1 MERNWAELYSAKA
14 IHRWRLPEFQD
25 LNPDYGE
32 FRAPLLR
39 WSEIEAAV
47 EDADKLAMFMIC
59 CDVLVLD
66 KAATLRC
73 PTFIFAR
80 VIEIR
85 SGADLTFDLS
95 EGAKLSCIVAA
106 QRIVDAVTGL
116 PATLTLATVS
126 FDAGGDLVV
135 VETQIVA
142 DGSTTAYLMDDGEE
156 RATKVA
162 ASVAALD
169 FLAPGEPLA
178 VMLTTTFQIACLLS
192 TEEPRLAADQ
202 VMWVAA
208 LTARHP
214 TSQMLSS
221 DCHALY
227 KTLIQLM
234 DIGADALLVPHLDH
248 EIYAEKSKACLA
260 LLHQRAQRYDTLVEK
275 VNTDEHWRDQ
285 VAITIADKQNET
297 ELTASL
303 RAQAEA
309 TCEQMRKARQIA
321 AANLLECQADL
332 TDLMV
337 DFQRDIK
344 DWQRDET
351 IKASIEIFT
360 GVVDLAQQVGT
371 IVASG
376 GTLAALPAIDTLKML
391 AGMSVDL
398 SSRVAKSDKFEDVI
412 DISWLFDDND
422 DDGDPPEYSAE
433 NAKEDLIVYFET
445 RKADSEAAQKEKSRQ
460 DKIRQGAADL
470 KKAGI
475 AAGKDVKG
483 IYDGIMRIVDI
494 ADKAKKLEAQSEDF
508 LVKAAAQVKTAF
520 GTIAPVGL
528 DVVTGGEDGWAQA
541 ELGFEDLFDK
551 ISELMSKLDGGRAYR
566 LALRRLVLH
575 GRTMSQTRLALAK
588 ANNDLAD
595 AILRERAAQASQR
608 LYDGYLRDLTLSQ
621 ARDTAL
627 RQLAFGRVL
636 DSKRSVYLAMEAFM
650 RAASYF
656 TLRPIDRSVLPRITD
671 SVDAFSEAVMTQT
684 GTWVTSIA
692 LGRSPGPMDIWLDVD
707 LTSAS
712 GATGASDVVLA
723 QGDGTS
729 KGETKADQEDGP
741 NALVIARSADGAVN
755 VTIPT
760 GHARF
765 NRWYRVRLDAVRV
778 YAHGV
783 QSDGD
788 LWIDIQ
794 TDGTY
799 LDKTPSGGT
808 ARFVTQPFGR
818 SFVYN
823 PLDEAAMPA
832 GDSSTTGRFAEDFF
846 KPTPFATWR
855 FTISRQDE
863 RELDLSRLTNLRLHL
878 TGSAMS

>member
-1 MERNWAELYSAKA
+1 MTHNWAELYSAKT
-14 IHRWRLPEFQD
+14 IQRWHLPEYQH

-39 WSEIEAAV
+39 WSELDASIQ
-47 EDADKLAMFMIC
+47 DADNLAMLVIC

-66 KAATLRC
+66 KTPTLRC

-80 VIEIR
+80 VIEV
-85 SGADLTFDLS
+85 GAKAELIFDLS
-95 EGAKLSCIVAA
+95 DGTKLSSIITA
-106 QRIVDAVTGL
+106 QRIVDAATGV
-116 PATLTLATVS
+116 PATMTLATVS
-126 FDAGGDLVV
+126 LDAGGDLVEA
-135 VETQIVA
+135 ETHIVA
-142 DGSTTAYLMDDGEE
+142 DGSTTAYVMERGEE
-156 RATKVA
+156 RATKAA
-162 ASVAALD
+162 ASAAALD

-208 LTARHP
+208 LTAQHP
-214 TSQMLSS
+214 TSHMLSS

-260 LLHQRAQRYDTLVEK
+260 LLHQRVQRYDALVEK
-275 VNTDEHWRDQ
+275 ARTDEHWRDQ
-285 VAITIADKQNET
+285 VAITIADKQNEV
-297 ELTASL
+297 ELAANL
-303 RAQAEA
+303 RAQTEA

-321 AANLLECQADL
+321 AANLLECQTDL

-337 DFQRDIK
+337 DFQRGINN
-344 DWQRDET
+344 WQRDET

-360 GVVDLAQQVGT
+360 GVVDLVQQVGT

-376 GTLAALPAIDTLKML
+376 GTLAAIPVIDNIKML

-398 SSRVAKSDKFEDVI
+398 STRAAKGDKFEDVI
-412 DISWLFDDND
+412 DISWLFEDNGDD
-422 DDGDPPEYSAE
+422 DPPEYTAE
-433 NAKEDLIVYFET
+433 NAKEDIISYFET
-445 RKADSEAAQKEKSRQ
+445 RKADQEAAQKEKSRQ
-460 DKIRQGAADL
+460 DKIKKGAADL

-475 AAGKDVKG
+475 SAGKDIKG

-494 ADKAKKLEAQSEDF
+494 AEKAKKLEQQSEDF
-508 LVKAAAQVKTAF
+508 LVKAAAQVNTSF
-520 GTIAPVGL
+520 GAIAPIGL
-528 DVVTGGEDGWAQA
+528 DVVTGGEDGWAQT
-541 ELGFEDLFDK
+541 ELGLEEMFDK
-551 ISELMSKLDGGRAYR
+551 VGDMMDKLGGGRAYR
-566 LALRRLVLH
+566 LALRRMVLH

-595 AILRERAAQASQR
+595 AILRERAAQASRR
-608 LYDGYLRDLTLSQ
+608 LYDGYLRDLSQSQ

-671 SVDAFSEAVMTQT
+671 SVDAFSEAVMTHT

-692 LGRSPGPMDIWLDVD
+692 LGRSPGPMDVWLDVD
-707 LTSAS
+707 LTSA
-712 GATGASDVVLA
+712 TGTADAPDMVVA
-723 QGDGTS
+723 QGDARAKDVTNADGEDDLTS
-729 KGETKADQEDGP
+729 LA
-741 NALVIARSADGAVN
+741 IMRSADGSVS

-760 GHARF
+760 DHPRF

-778 YAHGV
+778 YADGV
-783 QSDGD
+783 HSDGD

-808 ARFVTQPFGR
+808 ARFVTQPFVR
-818 SFVYN
+818 AFVYN
-823 PLDEAAMPA
+823 PLDAAAMPT
-832 GDSSTTGRFAEDFF
+832 GDSATTGRFAEDFF

-855 FTISRQDE
+855 FTISRQDG
-863 RELDLSRLTNLRLHL
+863 RKLDLRALTRLRVNLK
-878 TGSAMS
+878 GSVMS